1 MTLQQLL
8 ETDTSPG
15 KQEYT
20 CVASERGSV
29 SRLPAR
35 SYDYINRWLYQFA
48 VDNPPSE
55 NVSFLRAL
63 LQQRQDFG
71 ERLIEQR
78 LVIYQRWV
86 KSFDK
91 TLTNEAILAANKALL
106 LERLMGT
113 VNMNSEY
120 DPDAA
125 S

>member
-1 MTLQQLL
+1 M
-8 ETDTSPG
+8 
-15 KQEYT
+15 
-20 CVASERGSV
+20 SV
-29 SRLPAR
+29 LTT
-35 SYDYINRWLYQFA
+35 INRWLYQFA
-48 VDNPPSE
+48 IDNPPSE

-91 TLTNEAILAANKALL
+91 TLMNESILAANKALL

-113 VNMNSEY
+113 VNMDSEY